1 MESGKTTDATVAVP
15 VESRQHRAA
24 LVPLSVAGTLAI
36 IKLVAGLMTF
46 SVGVIAS
53 AIDSF
58 MDFFVSLGNFIF
70 IKISHE
76 PADREHPY
84 GHGKSQDIA
93 ALLESIII
101 FASTVYLIY
110 TAVDRIFNPK
120 EIGMTQ
126 LAIVVMLISLLGSVG
141 VSIFLRQRSR
151 ATDSIALEA
160 DSVHYTTD
168 IYSNGG
174 ILLGLLLIHLTGF
187 QLIDVILTLAM
198 SIFILKSVWDLFRN
212 ALDRLMDHK
221 LPDSLNEEILTTIM
235 NHSDKII
242 GYHNFRTR
250 RSGPYKFIDFH
261 LDICREMPFVEAHEI
276 TDDLERKIQK
286 LVPGS
291 NVLIHMDPCDESC
304 PGVDNC
310 EYLQRTAK
318 SKTASPE

>member
-1 MESGKTTDATVAVP
+1 MESGKSPELTAPVR
-15 VESRQHRAA
+15 VESRQHKAA

-93 ALLESIII
+93 ALLESLII
-101 FASTVYLIY
+101 FSSTVFLIY

-126 LAIVVMLISLLGSVG
+126 LAIIVMLISLLASVG
-141 VSIFLRQRSR
+141 VSLFLRHRSR
-151 ATDSIALEA
+151 ATDSIALQA

-174 ILLGLLLIHLTGF
+174 ILVGLLLIHLTGF
-187 QLIDVILTLAM
+187 HLIDVILTLAM
-198 SIFILKSVWDLFRN
+198 SVFILKSVWDLFRN
-212 ALDRLMDHK
+212 AWDRLMDHK
-221 LPDSLNEEILTTIM
+221 LPDELNQKILKTIM
-235 NHSDKII
+235 THSDKIT

-261 LDICREMPFVEAHEI
+261 LDICRYTPFVEAHDI
-276 TDDLERKIQK
+276 TDRLEQRIQK

-291 NVLIHMDPCDESC
+291 NVLIHTDPCDESC
-304 PGVDNC
+304 PGVEACD
-310 EYLQRTAK
+310 LIK
-318 SKTASPE
+318 PASEKISQ

>member
-1 MESGKTTDATVAVP
+1 METGSLSQIINPADQ
-15 VESRQHRAA
+15 ESSQRKAA
-24 LVPLSVAGTLAI
+24 LVPLTVAGILAI
-36 IKLVAGLMTF
+36 LKLTAGILTL

-53 AIDSF
+53 GVDSF

-93 ALLESIII
+93 ALLESLVV
-101 FASTVYLIY
+101 FGSTVFLVF
-110 TAVDRIFNPK
+110 TAVDRIVHPK
-120 EIGMTQ
+120 QIGMTQ

-141 VSIFLRQRSR
+141 VSLFLRQRSR
-151 ATDSIALEA
+151 DTDSIALQA
-160 DSVHYTTD
+160 DSVHYTSD

-174 ILLGLLLIHLTGF
+174 ILLGLMLLHLTGF
-187 QLIDVILTLAM
+187 QLIDVILTLGM
-198 SIFILKSVWDLFRN
+198 SIFIFKSVWDLFRD
-212 ALDRLMDHK
+212 AWDRLMDHK
-221 LPDSLNEEILTTIM
+221 LPDEVNREILKTITH
-235 NHSDKII
+235 HSDRVT

-261 LDICREMPFVEAHEI
+261 LNICRFTPFVQAHDI
-276 TDDLERKIQK
+276 TDELERKIQK

-310 EYLQRTAK
+310 QMLHTPQNRDSE
-318 SKTASPE
+318 